1 MTAQERLWLNGFTT
15 VGQAFAH
22 ERLALEEVRQA
33 LEEQLA
39 PEEPWMAPWQEGF
52 RAGVRAG
59 FGN

>member
-1 MTAQERLWLNGFTT
+1 MTAQERLWVNGFTT
-15 VGQAFAH
+15 VGQAFAQD
-22 ERLALEEVRQA
+22 RLALEEVRQA

-39 PEEPWMAPWQEGF
+39 PEEAWMAPWQDGF